1 LLVTGGVNNNDTGTV
16 EATCQV
22 TDMRG
27 ATDYADARVVV
38 RALCIA
44 VLLACPAAADAAPG
58 SPVRL
63 PAAGEL
69 VSSNLAVRAAPGPG
83 ARLLRVL
90 HRFRQDG
97 QFGVVLAV
105 RAQRAADGAW
115 WYELSLPGRPNGQRG
130 WVRSD
135 LVDLRAAANRIVVH
149 VGERRIEVR
158 RIADDRVLLSAVVAV
173 GKPGTETPLGRD
185 YYVQARYIP
194 DDPFYGSFVLV
205 TSASSKLPDWPD
217 GGFAGIHG
225 TDQPDLLGEAVSHGC
240 VRVSNAV
247 ARTLE
252 RLAPLGSPVDLL
264 P

>member
-1 LLVTGGVNNNDTGTV
+1 V
-16 EATCQV
+16 C
-22 TDMRG
+22 
-27 ATDYADARVVV
+27 V
-38 RALCIA
+38 RALCLA
-44 VLLACPAAADAAPG
+44 VSLAWPAAAEAASAP
-58 SPVRL
+58 PVGM
-63 PAAGEL
+63 PATGEL
-69 VSSNLAVRAAPGPG
+69 VSSHLAVRAAPGSH

-90 HRFRQDG
+90 RRFRQDG
-97 QFGVVLAV
+97 QFDVVLAV

-130 WVRSD
+130 WVRGD
-135 LVDLRAAANRIVVH
+135 LVDLSPAVNRIVVH
-149 VGERRIEVR
+149 VAERRIEVR
-158 RIADDRVLLSAVVAV
+158 RISDDRVLLSAAAAV

-185 YYVQARYIP
+185 YYIQARYVP
-194 DDPFYGSFVLV
+194 SDPFYGTFVLV

-225 TDQPDLLGEAVSHGC
+225 TDRPGLLGEAVSHGC

-247 ARTLE
+247 ARALE

>member
-1 LLVTGGVNNNDTGTV
+1 MALVLAFPATAEAGT
-16 EATCQV
+16 
-22 TDMRG
+22 
-27 ATDYADARVVV
+27 
-38 RALCIA
+38 
-44 VLLACPAAADAAPG
+44 G

-69 VSSNLAVRAAPGPG
+69 VSSRLAVRAAPSSHAP
-83 ARLLRVL
+83 LLRLL

-97 QFGVVLAV
+97 QLGIVLAV
-105 RAQRAADGAW
+105 REQRGPRGDS

-130 WVRSD
+130 WVRGD
-135 LVDLRAAANRIVVH
+135 LVDLQPAVNRIVVH

-158 RIADDRVLLSAVVAV
+158 RIADGRVLLSAVAAV
-173 GKPGTETPLGRD
+173 GKPGTETPLGHHF
-185 YYVQARYIP
+185 YVQARYVP

-225 TDQPDLLGEAVSHGC
+225 TDQPSLLGEAVSHGC

-247 ARTLE
+247 ALALE